1 MADKSTPIQIATI
14 PASLGKFMR
23 SDEELRLRYRQLPVP
38 LVMHLAAMLG
48 GLLAAIAVSQIPGLA
63 AWTRPVA
70 WILWIFLAAR
80 LVVAASSWPNYQIAV
95 TNKRLLVVSGF
106 STHGV
111 TPFPLPDFG
120 EIGVRQSIRGRLI
133 GYGTIIITPAG
144 GTPSAFDYI
153 LYPQQLYLEF
163 LNLDKGK

>member
-1 MADKSTPIQIATI
+1 MADMSTPVRTVTN
-14 PASLGKFMR
+14 PPSLGKFMHR
-23 SDEELRLRYRQLPVP
+23 DEQLLLRYRQLPVP

-70 WILWIFLAAR
+70 WILWIFLAVR

-95 TNKRLLVVSGF
+95 TDKRLLVVWGF

-120 EIGVRQSIRGRLI
+120 EIGVRQSMRGRLI

-144 GTPSAFDYI
+144 GTPSTFDYI

-163 LNLDKGK
+163 LDLDRGK